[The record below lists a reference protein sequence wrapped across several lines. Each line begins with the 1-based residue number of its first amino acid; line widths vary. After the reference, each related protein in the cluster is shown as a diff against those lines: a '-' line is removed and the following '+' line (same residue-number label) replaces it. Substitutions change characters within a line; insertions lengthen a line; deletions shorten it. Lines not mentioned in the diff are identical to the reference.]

1 MPESSPPRPSGG
13 DSGYDDEVDADG
25 EELDDVDLWMPRES
39 AGPLGETPQRGLKRS
54 RNGQVR
60 EQSGMVDIARTMLK
74 DAAPISKL
82 KESDDLVLGTEDN
95 MAKLDTSVQQWAS
108 LSLAERGETISLAT
122 AELAKLW
129 NQQSDTKTAEGN
141 IGPMSDEG
149 TVKATYLST
158 LLLALHHPSTTKPPI
173 APQSH
178 QRKALRLTSQSPQ
191 NISVPLPRAL
201 LDWVNTHHNPFPDEF
216 TEIHLHQPSPA
227 ASSAFWDTIG
237 SDTLRGRFQ
246 RVIRLLKDA
255 GWQHAETAREDNGP
269 RATGYRGRQLE
280 SIEEVVARCI
290 KVLENSPALTDDD
303 WNVAGPDWELFRQR
317 VRHAV
322 RDLDA
327 YASAPTTSAV
337 PEDLNAFTRANS
349 DDKSMTASTNRA
361 ESRVPWS
368 ILQNLKSLY
377 GILLGGKAVLD
388 FAQDWLEG
396 AVFLTVWWD
405 GEENSVALDAS
416 LADMRISKLG
426 AMKSLRRSAAGAGTR
441 EVDVAPLAAYR
452 RKLGDMLNYILD
464 EVDEFQPDS
473 LDPVQVGLVSIIEE
487 EDALDAVSVVIGM
500 LRAWS
505 ATIASATVEIATL
518 GGWLPQPEGRP
529 SSSRGLMKDFSSE
542 NLMVLSYGPG
552 AGQTQRSGASEGI
565 DRDAVLTAYADLLA
579 QKDMFRSQDGRVQ
592 REGWEL
598 GISVL
603 SRLDDA
609 QTSQERIRDILERIQ
624 VEDEGRVEKVFGA
637 CQSMGFGDLGRGIA
651 EVRTPKMLFECSTND
666 VLQRYAD
673 TLASQ
678 SPPPYGKALIYYA
691 RAHATAK
698 LKDTL
703 SLLISLCLLQ
713 SAAMPPVSSLD
724 PDLAS
729 LLNTERAALL
739 SLARIDGEAAQ
750 LLGRWVSGFA
760 MLRRFYEIRDQDV
773 NPSASTT
780 SKKMGSLERKR
791 EASKALIAVIEAAAD
806 CIKGGLFDPEVESV
820 VPVEGVLVLLGEMLP
835 LLGTGGAYGQGRIVS
850 HKQALGLMSVVED
863 FEQIS
868 ARLQDGANG
877 LLGASMGAYRGESRS
892 GRMAKSKSDV
902 SNVSG
907 SGSLG
912 GSGSWEMLAESS
924 FIMLQSTESAKSGRS
939 SGNKGN
945 AVQLERGWDWR
956 KGLDAVAA
964 TGAGVGSKEVLM
976 LLRTALAREVAQS
989 WAGGIGK

>member
-1 MPESSPPRPSGG
+1 M
-13 DSGYDDEVDADG
+13 
-25 EELDDVDLWMPRES
+25 
-39 AGPLGETPQRGLKRS
+39 
-54 RNGQVR
+54 
-60 EQSGMVDIARTMLK
+60 
-74 DAAPISKL
+74 SKL
-82 KESDDLVLGTEDN
+82 EESDDLVLGTEDI

-108 LSLAERGETISLAT
+108 SSLQERGETISLAT

-129 NQQSDTKTAEGN
+129 NQHCDTRTAEAN
-141 IGPMSDEG
+141 IGPVSDEG

-158 LLLALHHPSTTKPPI
+158 LLLSLHHPSTTKPPVI
-173 APQSH
+173 SQSH
-178 QRKALRLTSQSPQ
+178 QRKALRLALQ
-191 NISVPLPRAL
+191 NTSVPLPRAL
-201 LDWVNTHHNPFPDEF
+201 LDWLNTHHNPFPDEF
-216 TEIHLHQPSPA
+216 TEVHLSQPSPA
-227 ASSAFWDTIG
+227 ANGAFWDTIG
-237 SDTLRGRFQ
+237 SDILRGRLQ

-255 GWQHAETAREDNGP
+255 GWQHAETAKEDNGS

-280 SIEEVVARCI
+280 SVEEVVARCI
-290 KVLENSPALTDDD
+290 KVLENCPALADDN
-303 WNVAGPDWELFRQR
+303 WNVTGPDWELFRQR

-337 PEDLNAFTRANS
+337 PEEMNAFTRANANER
-349 DDKSMTASTNRA
+349 SMTASTHRA
-361 ESRVPWS
+361 ESRVPWT

-377 GILLGGKAVLD
+377 GVLLGGKAILD

-396 AVFLTVWWD
+396 TVFLTVWWD
-405 GEENSVALDAS
+405 GEESSAALDAS

-426 AMKSLRRSAAGAGTR
+426 AMKSLRRSAAGAGAGTR

-452 RKLGDMLNYILD
+452 RKMGDMLAYVLE

-473 LDPVQVGLVSIIEE
+473 LDPVQVGLVSVIEE
-487 EDALDAVSVVIGM
+487 EDAHDAVSAVLGM

-505 ATIASATVEIATL
+505 STVASATVEIAAL
-518 GGWLPQPEGRP
+518 GGWLPQSEARP

-552 AGQTQRSGASEGI
+552 AGQNQPSSGRDAGGGI

-579 QKDMFRSQDGRVQ
+579 QKEFFRSQDGRVQ

-598 GISVL
+598 GLSVL

-609 QTSQERIRDILERIQ
+609 QTSQDRIRAILEQIQ
-624 VEDEGRVEKVFGA
+624 VEDESRVEKVLGA
-637 CQSMGFGDLGRGIA
+637 CQGMGFGELGRGIA
-651 EVRTPKMLFECSTND
+651 EVRTLGNSQSGCSANN

-673 TLASQ
+673 NLASQ
-678 SPPPYGKALIYYA
+678 SPPPYGTALIYYA

-724 PDLAS
+724 ADLAS
-729 LLNTERAALL
+729 LLSTERAALL

-773 NPSASTT
+773 NQAAMTT
-780 SKKMGSLERKR
+780 AKKMGSLERKR
-791 EASKALIAVIEAAAD
+791 EASKALIAVIEVAAD

-820 VPVEGVLVLLGEMLP
+820 VPVEGVLVLLGEVLP
-835 LLGTGGAYGQGRIVS
+835 LLGTGGAYGQGRILS
-850 HKQALGLMSVVED
+850 YKQVLGLMSAVED

-868 ARLQDGANG
+868 GRIQDGANG
-877 LLGASMGAYRGESRS
+877 LLSASMGAYRGEVGS
-892 GRMAKSKSDV
+892 GKLAKSKSDL

-924 FIMLQSTESAKSGRS
+924 FVMLQSTASAKSTRS
-939 SGNKGN
+939 SGSKGK
-945 AVQLERGWDWR
+945 AMQLDRGWDWR

-964 TGAGVGSKEVLM
+964 TGSDVGSKVVLM